1 MFPSKSG
8 RSYCSFCCDP
18 SGPGIEGEG
27 ITYQSALIGVGGSL
41 WLSGE
46 EDSMIEYDGLR
57 T

>member
-18 SGPGIEGEG
+18 FGPGIEGEG